1 MICEKIKLWND
12 DNEAYLQTYILN
24 NSLDFKTG
32 ERRPAV
38 IICPG
43 GAYFKTTDREA
54 EPVAMRFATLGYSA
68 FVLRYNTYYGDKVID
83 RRNPPP
89 GNEKTAY
96 PQPLYDLAQAIL
108 TIRENAE
115 AWFIDTSKIILC
127 GFSAGGHLV
136 SSMGVHWQDE
146 LLTSKFG
153 VDSELFRPSALILGY
168 PLTDYLLMKEGAK
181 DVADAGAIAFQ
192 EFANKVVFGKSNPTD
207 EELMKASPANYVSD
221 KTPPTFI
228 WHTADDESVY
238 VPNSLRFASMLTKYK
253 VPYELH
259 IFESGVHGL
268 SLADE
273 TTAAKSEH
281 VNPGCQIWFELAARW
296 LKKGLGHN

>member
-1 MICEKIKLWND
+1 MVCEKIKLWKD

-24 NSLDFKTG
+24 NSRNFKTG
-32 ERRPAV
+32 QRRPAV
-38 IICPG
+38 VICPG
-43 GAYFKTTDREA
+43 GAYFTTTDREA
-54 EPVAMRFATLGYSA
+54 EPVAMRFATLGYNA

-83 RRNPPP
+83 RRNPPT
-89 GNEKTAY
+89 GNEKTVY
-96 PQPLYDLAQAIL
+96 PQPLYDLTQAIL

-115 AWFIDTSKIILC
+115 SWFIDTSKIILC

-146 LLTSKFG
+146 LLASKFG
-153 VDSELFRPSALILGY
+153 VDSELFKPSTLILGY
-168 PLTDYLLMKEGAK
+168 PLTDYILMKKGVH
-181 DVADAGAIAFQ
+181 VASADTIAFQ
-192 EFANKVVFGKSNPTD
+192 EFANKVIFGKSNPTD
-207 EELMKASPANYVSD
+207 EELMKVSPANYVSD

-228 WHTADDESVY
+228 WHTADDQSVY
-238 VPNSLRFASMLTKYK
+238 VSNSLRFATMLTKYK

-273 TTAAKSEH
+273 TTAASDEH
-281 VNPGCQIWFELAARW
+281 INPSCQVWFELAARW
-296 LKKGLGHN
+296 LKNRLGHN

>member
-1 MICEKIKLWND
+1 MICEKIKLWKD

-32 ERRPAV
+32 EKRPAV

-43 GAYFKTTDREA
+43 GAYFRTTDREA
-54 EPVAMRFATLGYSA
+54 EPVAMRFATLGYNA

-89 GNEKTAY
+89 GNEKAAY

-115 AWFIDTSKIILC
+115 SWLIDTSKIILC

-146 LLTSKFG
+146 LVTAKFG

-168 PLTDYLLMKEGAK
+168 PLTDYILMKEGAQS
-181 DVADAGAIAFQ
+181 DNPGAVAFQ
-192 EFANKVVFGKSNPTD
+192 EYSNKVVFRKSNPTE
-207 EELMKASPANYVSD
+207 EELMKLSPANYVSD

-238 VPNSLRFASMLTKYK
+238 VSNSLRFATMLTKYK

-273 TTAAKSEH
+273 TTAAKEEH
-281 VNPGCQIWFELAARW
+281 INSGCQVWFELAASW
-296 LKKGLGHN
+296 LKKHL

>member
-1 MICEKIKLWND
+1 MICEKIKLWKDN
-12 DNEAYLQTYILN
+12 NEAYLQTYILHDSKEFN
-24 NSLDFKTG
+24 TG
-32 ERRPAV
+32 KKRPSI

-43 GAYFKTTDREA
+43 GAYFRTTDREA
-54 EPVAMRFATLGYSA
+54 EPVAIRFATLGYNT

-83 RRNPPP
+83 RRNPPPP

-108 TIRENAE
+108 TIREKAE
-115 AWFIDTSKIILC
+115 NWLIDTSKIILC

-146 LLTSKFG
+146 LLTSKFN
-153 VDSELFRPSALILGY
+153 VDSELFRPRALILGY
-168 PLTDYLLMKEGAK
+168 PLTDYILMKKEALSDNPGA
-181 DVADAGAIAFQ
+181 VAFQ
-192 EFANKVVFGKSNPTD
+192 EFSNKVVFGKSNPTE
-207 EELMKASPANYVSD
+207 EELMKLSPANYVSD

-228 WHTADDESVY
+228 WHTANDESVY
-238 VPNSLRFASMLTKYK
+238 VSNSLRFATMLTKYK

-273 TTAAKSEH
+273 TTAAKNEH
-281 VNPGCQIWFELAARW
+281 VNPSCQVWFDLAASW
-296 LKKGLGHN
+296 LKKHM